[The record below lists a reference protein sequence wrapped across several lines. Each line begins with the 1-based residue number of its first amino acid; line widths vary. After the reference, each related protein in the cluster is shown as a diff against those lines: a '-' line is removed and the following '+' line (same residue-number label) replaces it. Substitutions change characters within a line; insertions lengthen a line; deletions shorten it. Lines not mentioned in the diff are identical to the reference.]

1 MRLRCYYSRS
11 SRGPGRFRL
20 RTHRPAAPKTSLLSE
35 SINRF
40 GADLYQKTDQAEN
53 LVFSPSSLSTVMAL
67 VYAGARKETAEE
79 IGAALHF
86 PVPPDQLHLAFAAL
100 RREQKKTYSFGV
112 RAESNDGY
120 GLRVTEVL
128 SDSPAAKAGL
138 KANDLILTLNGQ
150 PVRSEEAYTQLI
162 DAAQGKLTVQ
172 WFRFEAG
179 TLGSDTVPLV
189 ETSPQ
194 LEVVNAVWGQKG
206 VRFQPAYLEQIRQS
220 YQASFREVDFKVRA
234 DEARKIINTWVAQQT
249 HDRIQELLIAE
260 AVMRDCRLVLT
271 NTLYLK
277 AEWLKPFTAEK
288 KDLPWKPLAGGRADG
303 GGHVPHR

>member
-1 MRLRCYYSRS
+1 M
-11 SRGPGRFRL
+11 
-20 RTHRPAAPKTSLLSE
+20 
-35 SINRF
+35 
-40 GADLYQKTDQAEN
+40 
-53 LVFSPSSLSTVMAL
+53 
-67 VYAGARKETAEE
+67 
-79 IGAALHF
+79 
-86 PVPPDQLHLAFAAL
+86 
-100 RREQKKTYSFGV
+100 
-112 RAESNDGY
+112 
-120 GLRVTEVL
+120 
-128 SDSPAAKAGL
+128 
-138 KANDLILTLNGQ
+138 
-150 PVRSEEAYTQLI
+150 RSEEAYTQLI
-162 DAAQGKLTVQ
+162 DAAHGKLTVQ

-249 HDRIQELLIAE
+249 HDRIQELLSAE
-260 AVMRDCRLVLT
+260 AVTRDCRLVLT

-288 KDLPWKPLAGGRADG
+288 TGLAVEAAGRRHRAGG